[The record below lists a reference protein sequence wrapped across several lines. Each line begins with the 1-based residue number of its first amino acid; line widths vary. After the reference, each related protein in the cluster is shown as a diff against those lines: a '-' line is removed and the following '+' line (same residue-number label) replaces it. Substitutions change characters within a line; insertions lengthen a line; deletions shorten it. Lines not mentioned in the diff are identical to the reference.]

1 MKEAFVGFDSAWTG
15 KNKGAICCVMFQ
27 GDKLER
33 AEVPRPSSFTEAV
46 RIVSDLRGQS
56 DDILV
61 AIDQPIIVCNQHGSR
76 RVDQIAHSLM
86 TRLGSAAQPANL
98 NKAAMFGPKAPIRKF
113 ISKVSPSMDF
123 EAAKSPAG
131 HTHLVEVY
139 PALALPA
146 LEPHFMKPR
155 HNCRR
160 WAARYNPK
168 NSHFDLSD
176 WKLVCRTVQRYAGEI
191 GLDPLSSWAEKKAGL
206 DNPRKPDQDKVD
218 AAICLIIA
226 LQWRR
231 CRQKYGLEA
240 FGDLESGYI
249 VTPTSSE
256 TLEILQSAS
265 ERVFA

>member
-1 MKEAFVGFDSAWTG
+1 
-15 KNKGAICCVMFQ
+15 MFQ
-27 GDKLER
+27 GHRLETF
-33 AEVPRPSSFTEAV
+33 ETPKPSSFNDAV
-46 RIVSDLRGQS
+46 KTIVGLKKTCHDVL
-56 DDILV
+56 I
-61 AIDQPIIVCNQHGSR
+61 AIDQPIIVCNQNGMR
-76 RVDQIAHSLM
+76 PVDQIAASLM
-86 TRLGSAAQPANL
+86 SRLHSGVQPANL
-98 NKAAMFGPKAPIRKF
+98 GKAAMFGYQAPIRTF
-113 ISKVSPSMDF
+113 IDNVSPSMDF

-155 HNCRR
+155 HSCRR

-191 GLDPLSSWAEKKAGL
+191 GLEPLSRWAEKKAGL

-256 TLEILQSAS
+256 TLEILQRAS